1 MHIGLFIKHFFSFF
15 VEPLGLV
22 MTLFVIGI
30 FFLFREKIK
39 MAKIFVSL
47 ALFLLT
53 LFSYPP
59 FANLLIEGLEN
70 HYQKYSGNEKVHYIH
85 VLGSGHNTDPKQPLS
100 SHLDGAATK
109 RVLEGVL
116 LYKKIPHVK
125 IIFTGYEGKTKI
137 PTAQMNANLA
147 LALGVKK
154 EDMIINGAPEDTRDE
169 AHFAKS
175 IVHEEPFI
183 LVTSAT
189 HMQRALT
196 LFHKQGLHPIPAPTH
211 FYRSDNNSLFQS
223 PVPSALLKSKVA
235 MHEYIGLLWTKIRN
249 Y

>member
-22 MTLFVIGI
+22 MTLFALGL

-39 MAKIFVSL
+39 PAKIFLSL
-47 ALFLLT
+47 ALLLLT

-59 FANLLIEGLEN
+59 FANLLIKGLEN
-70 HYQKYSGNEKVHYIH
+70 EYQKYSSNEKVSYIH

-100 SHLDGAATK
+100 SHLNAAATK

-125 IIFTGYEGKTKI
+125 IIFTGYEGKTDT

-154 EDMIINGAPEDTRDE
+154 EDMIVNGAPEDTRDE

-175 IVHEEPFI
+175 IVHDTPFI

-189 HMQRALT
+189 HMKRAMT
-196 LFHKQGLHPIPAPTH
+196 LFHQQGLHPLPAPTDFH
-211 FYRSDNNSLFQS
+211 RNNRDSLFQS
-223 PVPSALLKSKVA
+223 PIPGALLKSKIA

-249 Y
+249 